1 KRLNTAGR
9 FDEQDELG
17 LPIFNQDGKRGF
29 YVREDGL
36 SRLGLGGDLGSYA
49 HWDVLAGSDAAGR
62 VVVCGEAALDKKVKI
77 LLDKRISELET
88 EKARLMAEISQ
99 RYEAALRQLKGN

>member
-36 SRLGLGGDLGSYA
+36 SRLSLDSGLYLYA
-49 HWDVLAGSDAAGR
+49 PWDSLAGSSAAGR
-62 VVVCGEAALDKKVKI
+62 VVVCGEAAQNLGGLDSKV
-77 LLDKRISELET
+77 LDELGLKNLDELR
-88 EKARLMAEISQ
+88 KAVRL
-99 RYEAALRQLKGN
+99 YHEAKVI